1 MMRDPQNAGPAPSRG
16 LRSLRSP
23 RLVRRLFSWAPWHW
37 GLAFVA
43 LIPVFGAT
51 YGELGPGSFYDAN
64 IQREPS
70 LTADARHLSN
80 AITDELDR
88 PRADPLWRTKSG
100 LLQLEPNTL
109 KANSIRHTTD
119 GRLLI
124 DVQGAYRRARG
135 LITSKR
141 SFDEWLRVFT
151 FDAPRDWGP
160 ARAGYGVQLS
170 DVDGELSQPLGSDPP
185 PALIVPPVPSRLAPP
200 SGAATIL
207 LLTLPTF
214 NRLTRFYKAAEG
226 DPWYASDRWW
236 RMTYLSEVTVTTLG
250 FGDITPV
257 TGAARAA
264 VALEAML
271 GIVLIGLFLNS
282 VAQRSRRRG
291 DDD

>member
-16 LRSLRSP
+16 RRSLPAP
-23 RLVRRLFSWAPWHW
+23 RLVRRLFSWAPWQW

-43 LIPVFGAT
+43 LIPVFGAI

-70 LTADARHLSN
+70 LTADAQHLSS
-80 AITDELDR
+80 AITDDIDR
-88 PRADPLWRTKSG
+88 PRRDPVWRTKSG
-100 LLQLEPNTL
+100 LLQLEASTL

-124 DVQGAYRRARG
+124 DVQGAYRRARSS
-135 LITSKR
+135 ITSQQ

-151 FDAPRDWGP
+151 FDAPRDGGP
-160 ARAGYGVQLS
+160 AFAGYGVQLS
-170 DVDGELSQPLGSDPP
+170 DVDGGLSQPLGSDPP
-185 PALIVPPVPSRLAPP
+185 PALIVPPVPRGVAPP

-207 LLTLPTF
+207 LLALPTL

-264 VALEAML
+264 VAFEAML
-271 GIVLIGLFLNS
+271 GIVLIGLFVNS
-282 VAQRSRRRG
+282 VAQRRRRG
-291 DDD
+291 DGD